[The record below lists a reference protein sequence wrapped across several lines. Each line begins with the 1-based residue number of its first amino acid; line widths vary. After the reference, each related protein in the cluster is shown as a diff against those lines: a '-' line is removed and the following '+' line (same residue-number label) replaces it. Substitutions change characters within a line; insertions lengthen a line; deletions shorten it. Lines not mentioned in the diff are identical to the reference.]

1 MASNPPIASS
11 LQSGALVGRVAE
23 LGSLIWLNNV
33 KRTVRLLS
41 ESLHFLPVCLT
52 AAFLIQKQEHFYGC
66 SMLRYVSPLAGGA
79 PSEVIHPARPGAAL
93 ASHSRPWDRIC
104 YRQ

>member
-1 MASNPPIASS
+1 
-11 LQSGALVGRVAE
+11 LQSLRPVRRVAE

-41 ESLHFLPVCLT
+41 ESFHFLPVCLT

-66 SMLRYVSPLAGGA
+66 SMLRYVSPLAGVA
-79 PSEVIHPARPGAAL
+79 HSEVIHTARSDAAL
-93 ASHSRPWDRIC
+93 ASHSRHLVRIG